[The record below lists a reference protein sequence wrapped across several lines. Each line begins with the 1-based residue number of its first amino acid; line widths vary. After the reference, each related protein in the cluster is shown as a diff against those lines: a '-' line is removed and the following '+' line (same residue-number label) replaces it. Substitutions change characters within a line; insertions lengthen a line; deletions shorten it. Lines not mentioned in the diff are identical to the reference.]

1 MSPHARLLIDRT
13 VCHNFLKECEVTL
26 PCPYRSTWF
35 CPWNTHG
42 NYNNHLRRFLWSNFP
57 FLHSSSLLG
66 VQQLLRDQLSLPTH
80 ADWSR
85 SMGHPVLQSSNF
97 PFFEG
102 KFSTTFSW
110 ISPPPLWF
118 ISAGKEKVAHTTI
131 VNTSNNM
138 TCVSTCIAWRH
149 NSHKCWWWLM
159 CVCVYFHPMVTID
172 QPPFSF
178 PPPCLLTLTPL

>member
-1 MSPHARLLIDRT
+1 MPDCWSIGRYVLISSKNAKLHFHAPMGALGFVHEILMVTIITIWDDFFGPIFLSYIHPHYMVSNNYCPIS
-13 VCHNFLKECEVTL
+13 CHCLHTQIGQEVWDTL
-26 PCPYRSTWF
+26 Y
-35 CPWNTHG
+35 
-42 NYNNHLRRFLWSNFP
+42 YKAVI
-57 FLHSSSLLG
+57 SL
-66 VQQLLRDQLSLPTH
+66 
-80 ADWSR
+80 
-85 SMGHPVLQSSNF
+85 
-97 PFFEG
+97 FFEG

-110 ISPPPLWF
+110 ISPPSLWF

-131 VNTSNNM
+131 VNTNNNM

-178 PPPCLLTLTPL
+178 PPPCHLTLTPL